1 MAKQRILIQAVVALA
16 LVWAVVAGVRAI
28 AGSKRVTAEKVSEKI
43 AEVNLEDWSEGV
55 PPGAVLSEREDQIRE
70 IAYMYNKLD
79 FAERDEA
86 RQERIGEEFFR
97 RMAPDEK
104 EMFVEMTVE
113 TSMKNMMR
121 ALDVMNADERRKI
134 VEDGLR
140 EIESGQTE
148 ANIRRAEELSEDM
161 LARITEEG
169 VSAFFEET
177 SAEAKLDLAPLMEAM
192 DGVLKGLRGNEFRPE
207 DR

>member
-16 LVWAVVAGVRAI
+16 LVWALVAGVRAI
-28 AGSKRVTAEKVSEKI
+28 AGSKRVTAEKISEKI
-43 AEVNLEDWSEGV
+43 SEVNLEDWSEGV

-70 IAYMYNKLD
+70 VAYMYNKLD

-86 RQERIGEEFFR
+86 RRERIGEDFFR

-121 ALDVMNADERRKI
+121 ALDVMSSEERRKI

-140 EIESGQTE
+140 QIEEGRTGE
-148 ANIRRAEELSEDM
+148 DIRRAEELSEDM

-192 DGVLKGLRGNEFRPE
+192 DGVLKGLRGNEFRPGE
-207 DR
+207 R